1 VEFILKN
8 IISINNISKNS
19 QMSATIVKPNTLDT
33 SLVQFGEVITN
44 AKGGKS
50 IKVEYNDER
59 KFLIRTPEMAV
70 AFDLVVEESKDLAPG
85 VKSIPKYSFQISF
98 KGMDA
103 QDANGQAISNF
114 HTMINDLDSLLVEK
128 GIENSLTWLKMKNA
142 QPVVV
147 EALLNHTIKQSKDK
161 ATQEPDGKYPDTMRV
176 RVPVSKEGKLMCSFF
191 NKEGSEV
198 NDIEVLQ
205 KLKRGARVS
214 MILECAGV
222 YFASGKF
229 GYTSWQVYQ
238 CRIKQEPS
246 SYGVPRGKCLIT
258 DSDDDTADLAPVAP
272 KSATVLPVAAKK
284 QPPAQIEH
292 DNEVDDSN
300 DDELPPPPVVEVKE
314 DSKKKVT
321 VRRVPAV
328 ATKK

>member
-1 VEFILKN
+1 
-8 IISINNISKNS
+8 
-19 QMSATIVKPNTLDT
+19 M
-33 SLVQFGEVITN
+33 
-44 AKGGKS
+44 
-50 IKVEYNDER
+50 
-59 KFLIRTPEMAV
+59 
-70 AFDLVVEESKDLAPG
+70 ES
-85 VKSIPKYSFQISF
+85 
-98 KGMDA
+98 

-114 HTMINDLDSLLVEK
+114 HKMINDLDALLVEK

-147 EALLNHTIKQSKDK
+147 EALLNRTIKQSKDK
-161 ATQEPDGKYPDTMRV
+161 ATQEPDGKYPDTMRI

-198 NDIEVLQ
+198 TDIEVLQ

-258 DSDDDTADLAPVAP
+258 DSDDDTAEVATVAP
-272 KSATVLPVAAKK
+272 KSATVLPAVAK
-284 QPPAQIEH
+284 QPPVQVQY

-300 DDELPPPPVVEVKE
+300 DDDLPPPPAIEVKE
-314 DSKKKVT
+314 DSSKKKVT
-321 VRRVPAV
+321 VRRAPATTV
-328 ATKK
+328 KK

>member
-1 VEFILKN
+1 
-8 IISINNISKNS
+8 
-19 QMSATIVKPNTLDT
+19 MSATIVKPNTLDT
-33 SLVQFGEVITN
+33 QLVQYGEVNTN

-50 IKVEYNDER
+50 IRVEYNDER
-59 KFLIRTPEMAV
+59 KFLIRTPDMAV

-114 HTMINDLDSLLVEK
+114 HTMINDLDALLVEK

-147 EALLNHTIKQSKDK
+147 DALLNHTIKQSKDK

-176 RVPVSKEGKLMCSFF
+176 RVPVSKEGRLMCSFY
-191 NKEGSEV
+191 NKEGTEV
-198 NDIEVLQ
+198 TDIEVLQ

-229 GYTSWQVYQ
+229 GYTTWQVYQ

-258 DSDDDTADLAPVAP
+258 DSDDDTAAELAPVAAP
-272 KSATVLPVAAKK
+272 KPAAAKK
-284 QPPAQIEH
+284 QPPPQIAL

-300 DDELPPPPVVEVKE
+300 DDELPPPPAVEVKE
-314 DSKKKVT
+314 DPKKKVI

-328 ATKK
+328 APKK

>member
-1 VEFILKN
+1 
-8 IISINNISKNS
+8 
-19 QMSATIVKPNTLDT
+19 MSATIVKPNTLDT
-33 SLVQFGEVITN
+33 QLVQYGEVNTN

-50 IKVEYNDER
+50 IRVEYNDER
-59 KFLIRTPEMAV
+59 KFLIRTPDMAV

-114 HTMINDLDSLLVEK
+114 HTMINDLDALLVEK

-147 EALLNHTIKQSKDK
+147 DALLNHTIKQSKDK

-176 RVPVSKEGKLMCSFF
+176 RVPVSKEGRLMCSFY
-191 NKEGSEV
+191 NKEGAEV
-198 NDIEVLQ
+198 TDIEVLQ

-229 GYTSWQVYQ
+229 GYTTWQVYQ

-258 DSDDDTADLAPVAP
+258 DSDDDTAAELAPVAAP
-272 KSATVLPVAAKK
+272 KPAAAKK
-284 QPPAQIEH
+284 QPPPQIAL

-300 DDELPPPPVVEVKE
+300 DDELPPPPAVEVKE
-314 DSKKKVT
+314 DPKKKVI

-328 ATKK
+328 APKK

>member
-1 VEFILKN
+1 MA
-8 IISINNISKNS
+8 S
-19 QMSATIVKPNTLDT
+19 TIVKPNTLDT
-33 SLVQFGEVITN
+33 SLIQFGEVNTN

-70 AFDLVVEESKDLAPG
+70 AFDLVVEESKELAPG
-85 VKSIPKYSFQISF
+85 VKSIPKYKFQVSF
-98 KGMDA
+98 KGMES
-103 QDANGQAISNF
+103 QDASGQAIRNF
-114 HTMINDLDSLLVEK
+114 HEMITELDSILIDK
-128 GIENSLTWLKMKNA
+128 GIENSLTWLKMKNP

-161 ATQEPDGKYPDTMRV
+161 ATQEPDGKYPDTMQI

-191 NKEGSEV
+191 DKEGHEV
-198 NDIEVLQ
+198 SDISVLQ

-214 MILECAGV
+214 MILECSGV

-229 GYTSWQVYQ
+229 GYASWQVYQ

-258 DSDDDTADLAPVAP
+258 DSDDDTADSARVASKP
-272 KSATVLPVAAKK
+272 ATVLPAAAAKT
-284 QPPAQIEH
+284 QLSEIVQDS
-292 DNEVDDSN
+292 DNEDDN
-300 DDELPPPPVVEVKE
+300 DDDLPTPPVVEVKE
-314 DSKKKVT
+314 DPKKKVT
-321 VRRVPAV
+321 VRRAPVS